1 MNKLMPGKAKQILD
15 TLRHFFIDVI
25 LKDDPA
31 SQFDCNTLFD
41 QLDNLLLDYKQRQ
54 GG

>member
-1 MNKLMPGKAKQILD
+1 MEKLNARKAKTILD
-15 TLRHFFIDVI
+15 TLRHFFVDVI
-25 LKDDPA
+25 LSGDPA
-31 SQFDCNTLFD
+31 SQFDCNVLFD